1 VKYGRKAE
9 HPGDLTDWSLV
20 FKAEYEQQ
28 AIVRIQLRDRS
39 GKGYY
44 QLLPAYFGVGRTRR
58 FIHQQI
64 RIDLLGDELLEPS
77 SRLVLLL
84 TIGLLTARSSVSVA
98 EVVEHESSGDDDE
111 PRREFYLW
119 VGDVSPEPPAV
130 VFTECLQRAGISIHC
145 GIVIV
150 RNGAAGMQ
158 NDLAVPGNEL
168 VPDIVALR
176 RAGRTVQARQ
186 GKRKIGRAYAFN
198 RNVLRA
204 GWDVVPYDSLAKCAS
219 YSF

>member
-1 VKYGRKAE
+1 VKYGREAE

-64 RIDLLGDELLEPS
+64 RIDLLGDELLEAS

-98 EVVEHESSGDDDE
+98 EVVEDESSGDDNE
-111 PRREFYLW
+111 P
-119 VGDVSPEPPAV
+119 
-130 VFTECLQRAGISIHC
+130 
-145 GIVIV
+145 
-150 RNGAAGMQ
+150 
-158 NDLAVPGNEL
+158 
-168 VPDIVALR
+168 
-176 RAGRTVQARQ
+176 
-186 GKRKIGRAYAFN
+186 
-198 RNVLRA
+198 
-204 GWDVVPYDSLAKCAS
+204 
-219 YSF
+219 